1 MKVIVQ
7 IFEAVLI
14 ASRDAAILA
23 LGVGLILL
31 LFRRL
36 PPVWRHGLWMLV
48 AVRLLMPVLPESI
61 LSWRNWWVSSPTAST
76 LANPGPIPYAADDF
90 GPPNFTAIPVERIAT
105 AQSAS
110 VTVEP
115 SNRWTLRKVMP
126 WVWVAGTSIWLI
138 LLAWGWL
145 RFQRQVWKLELRRHP
160 RRAEV
165 ESTLSRLCEEQ
176 KIMRVPGLVLT
187 DAVDGPA
194 LAGWWRPRILLPGA
208 SLTGLSEPQLRLV
221 ILHELGHLRRRDVA
235 VNWLLCLIQAVH
247 WFNPVIWWAFRRTR
261 IEAERA
267 TDAWVLRRSGAG
279 TSADY
284 GETLIRLL
292 ESIGRVR
299 PVAPGLVGVIES
311 RLGLRARL
319 SEIRRYRTSSRW
331 LAAAG
336 LIILAGFAA
345 VGLTQPPKVGE
356 EQPVEEKEQASGES
370 STTELGNA
378 TQVQLMVKVWQK
390 ANDGTEE
397 LIATPSIVS
406 LLGEWSLFED
416 RQEIGYP
423 THYDLPNLPE
433 ELAAKASGG
442 GMIGER
448 DPAAKNWEINQHD
461 VILPPHPMD
470 FERRKLGWTLKL
482 RPEKTADGKLRV
494 LGVVEQD
501 GLKGFQNSGLP
512 IIADQPTGL
521 FGKTKPK
528 VVEENRQLLPVFL
541 KSKREL
547 VFEPVGG
554 RLVARIV
561 SDSGPKQTS
570 AERIVDGFADELRSA
585 ELPELRFEVE
595 AKPVGGGGET
605 VVVEDDRQ
613 IYVTTRFIE
622 SELELSEFLGPHV
635 LNFSPPNGESIAGP
649 FSSNQILTD
658 SQFQVLVRVLAQRKK
673 TDLLSAPSVML
684 RNGESAAIEVTL
696 EFPFPGAYDP
706 PFVPLDPGS
715 FPVAPSTPTDFS
727 SHYLGVRL
735 DVKAR
740 ELEENRIELELAP
753 IHRVLRDFLNFGNQI
768 RDENKKFLIS
778 ENAIQTPV
786 IGIVSQRVKLVVND
800 GETVCLGG
808 FVNKGPLSVKD
819 HLPVDQSAGNSEANK
834 EKRFLYV
841 FVLVRLMDPSGTSVK
856 SHTDSPSGREAPPR
870 D

>member
-76 LANPGPIPYAADDF
+76 LENPGPIPYAGDDF
-90 GPPNFTAIPVERIAT
+90 GPQNFTAIPVERIAT
-105 AQSAS
+105 AQPAS
-110 VTVEP
+110 VTVAP
-115 SNRWTLRKVMP
+115 SNRWTLRNVMP
-126 WVWVAGTSIWLI
+126 WVWSTGTSIWLI

-165 ESTLSRLCEEQ
+165 DSTLSRLCEEQ

-442 GMIGER
+442 GTIVER

-461 VILPPHPMD
+461 VILPPHPTD

-482 RPEKTADGKLRV
+482 RPEKAADGKLRV
-494 LGVVEQD
+494 LGVVEQE

-547 VFEPVGG
+547 IFEAEGD
-554 RLVARIV
+554 RLMSRLV
-561 SDSGPKQTS
+561 SDSGPNETTGEKIVEGF
-570 AERIVDGFADELRSA
+570 AERLRSP

-595 AKPVGGGGET
+595 AKMAEELDEEGAESHQKQRMIHVS
-605 VVVEDDRQ
+605 
-613 IYVTTRFIE
+613 TRFVE
-622 SELELSEFLGPHV
+622 GALPSAP
-635 LNFSPPNGESIAGP
+635 AGP
-649 FSSNQILTD
+649 TLSYQILTD
-658 SQFQVLVRVLAQRKK
+658 PQYQVVIRALSQQKG
-673 TDLLSAPSVML
+673 TDLLSAPSL
-684 RNGESAAIEVTL
+684 SFESGSSVLIDGTK
-696 EFPFPGAYDP
+696 EFFYPERYDAPILASEPGALP
-706 PFVPLDPGS
+706 KPGY
-715 FPVAPSTPTDFS
+715 FPASPSTPRNFKSDRV
-727 SHYLGVRL
+727 GVSL
-735 DVKAR
+735 QVIGTILSDD
-740 ELEENRIELELAP
+740 RIELELVP
-753 IHRVLRDFLNFGNQI
+753 WSGEFREFLNFGTEI
-768 RDENKKFLIS
+768 RLFKEGKATNVLIS
-778 ENAIQTPV
+778 ENRMDMPV
-786 IGIVSQRVKLVVND
+786 FDVKSQRMKLRLKD
-800 GETVCLGG
+800 GETVCIGG
-808 FVNKGPLSVKD
+808 FIK
-819 HLPVDQSAGNSEANK
+819 SEV
-834 EKRFLYV
+834 LYV
-841 FVLVRLMDPSGTSVK
+841 EDRLPLIGTVVDAKTMRSNRYVSVFVTSRLMDPSGTPVK